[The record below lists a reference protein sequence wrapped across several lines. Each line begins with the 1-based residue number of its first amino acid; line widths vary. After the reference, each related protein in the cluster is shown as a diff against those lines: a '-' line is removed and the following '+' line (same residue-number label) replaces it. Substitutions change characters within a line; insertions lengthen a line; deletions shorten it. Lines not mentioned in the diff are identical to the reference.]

1 MVDGM
6 GISVAVAR
14 SLPGVAGAR
23 VTGGGEVSDVASG
36 ITGALV
42 KMLDVRVPTT
52 TPEISEDRRQQ
63 VLSSIRPGDVIL
75 ETDDAYPGWQIMEF
89 LTMRSSFTHAA
100 IYEGD
105 GKFLEATTPGGVQR
119 TDLDGYL
126 HGRMHVAVIRPPYR
140 APGDVDATLEYA
152 RAQLGKPYDNDF
164 NTADDREM
172 YCAEYVYKALKASP
186 NPIEAPI
193 RHVMAKTVVSPD
205 AFRKIPGSTVVYA
218 DRCSFLSNRLSH
230 WPVYSMSLAAAAT
243 GASMAGPVGGAVGFV
258 AGSLAS
264 ILVGNRLQTGH
275 FNLVGDAKGKHPR

>member
-1 MVDGM
+1 MAGQVSMRPLASGM
-6 GISVAVAR
+6 GAAR
-14 SLPGVAGAR
+14 VSRGGAAGAVLGR
-23 VTGGGEVSDVASG
+23 VSDAF
-36 ITGALV
+36 V

-52 TPEISEDRRQQ
+52 TPEISEACRQQ
-63 VLSSIRPGDVIL
+63 IMASIRPGDVIL
-75 ETDDAYPGWQIMEF
+75 ETDDAYPGWQLMEF
-89 LTMRSSFTHAA
+89 FTMRSSFTHAA

-186 NPIEAPI
+186 NPIEAPV

-218 DRCSFLSNRLSH
+218 DHCSFLLNRLSH

-264 ILVGNRLQTGH
+264 ILVGNRIQTGH
-275 FNLVGDAKGKHPR
+275 LNLVGDAKGKHPR